1 MSRHILSRMSFQLRH
16 DLCAAN
22 FLNRR
27 QRMHPIKKTFSTVF
41 SRLLGNR
48 LAQCVLQRVVVYA
61 NYFMGIGSGAHTD
74 SSGEIRVL
82 HRLAQYGNPPY
93 VIFDVGANRGQFLDL
108 VMCEINAALREIHCF
123 EPGRAAYAALQR
135 SFANTRD
142 VYLNNVGLG
151 EAQGR
156 AKLYYDEPGSGLAS
170 LTKRR
175 LDHFGIFHLSEE
187 NVSID
192 TIDDYCAAKGIRE
205 ITLLKIDVEGH
216 ELDVLKGARRM
227 FSNNAIAAVVFEFGG
242 GNIDTRT
249 YMQDYW
255 YFFKEAKMKLFRITP
270 GGYLFPIHSYSEV
283 MEQMVTTNF
292 VANRLGMSRLQDL

>member
-1 MSRHILSRMSFQLRH
+1 MHLVKKIFATVLSRLS
-16 DLCAAN
+16 
-22 FLNRR
+22 
-27 QRMHPIKKTFSTVF
+27 
-41 SRLLGNR
+41 GNR
-48 LAQCVLQRVVVYA
+48 LAQCVLQRVVAYA
-61 NYFMGIGSGAHTD
+61 NYFMGIGSGAHTE
-74 SSGEIRVL
+74 SSGEAGVL

-93 VIFDVGANRGQFLDL
+93 VIFDVGANKGQFLDL
-108 VMCEINAALREIHCF
+108 VTSETNATLTEIHCF
-123 EPGRAAYAALQR
+123 EPAMAAYAALQK
-135 SFANTRD
+135 SFANKPGI
-142 VYLNNVGLG
+142 YLNNVGLG
-151 EAQGR
+151 KVQGR
-156 AKLYYDEPGSGLAS
+156 AKLYCDKPGSGLAS

-175 LDHFGIFHLSEE
+175 LDHFGISHSSEE

-227 FSNNAIAAVVFEFGG
+227 FSSNAIAAVVFEFGG
-242 GNIDTRT
+242 CNIDTRT

-255 YFFKEAKMKLFRITP
+255 YFFKEAKMKLFRVTP

-292 VANRLGMSRLQDL
+292 VATR